1 MENEKFW
8 RQVECP
14 TCIVSGA
21 LSHEYWSRE
30 PTSGERS
37 GYFQQGEMEER
48 VSVFQNAE
56 HIWFEN
62 SGHMVHYDEPER
74 LANLCI
80 EFLEE
85 KYD

>member
-1 MENEKFW
+1 
-8 RQVECP
+8 
-14 TCIVSGA
+14 
-21 LSHEYWSRE
+21 
-30 PTSGERS
+30 
-37 GYFQQGEMEER
+37 MEER

>member
-1 MENEKFW
+1 M
-8 RQVECP
+8 
-14 TCIVSGA
+14 SGA